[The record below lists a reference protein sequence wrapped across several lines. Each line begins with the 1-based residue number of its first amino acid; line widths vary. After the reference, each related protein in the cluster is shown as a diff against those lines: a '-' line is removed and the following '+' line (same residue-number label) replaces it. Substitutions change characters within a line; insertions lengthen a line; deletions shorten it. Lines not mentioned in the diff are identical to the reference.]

1 MQLPPLPETAE
12 EPDEEEGEYVEEQL
26 TSSYFTEESLGPAP
40 EVILTRFADT
50 FAENLALAV
59 GIPSGPSRK

>member
-26 TSSYFTEESLGPAP
+26 TSSYFTEGEPRASARGHP
-40 EVILTRFADT
+40 
-50 FAENLALAV
+50 
-59 GIPSGPSRK
+59 